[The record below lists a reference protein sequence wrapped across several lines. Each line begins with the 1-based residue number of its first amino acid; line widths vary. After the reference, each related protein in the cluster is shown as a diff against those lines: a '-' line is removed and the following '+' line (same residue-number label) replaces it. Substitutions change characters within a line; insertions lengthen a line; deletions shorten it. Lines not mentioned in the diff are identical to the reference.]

1 MPSPPDTVFA
11 VTGDRTREP
20 DSEGWPAA
28 AFAAAL
34 RGYRAKAGLSRQQL
48 AQAAD
53 LDRSMLSRLERG
65 VYRHRLSECTIA
77 RLSTALTCGDALFK
91 AAGRP
96 TQEIQKLITDPLFAG
111 AFTNPEA
118 VRRNL
123 RKLHLAEV
131 ASSVVN
137 PSYVP
142 DGRAVDITRLWRAV
156 REHAGL
162 PPARPPEAG
171 PGEHAR
177 TQAAGRFLISH
188 ATAHLL
194 LKTQCNWPYM
204 GSDSETEAS
213 ELAGLLLT
221 PAGPLTQAVRAS
233 FSAGLDPWDADAD
246 GLIAAVADYLLI
258 PGWLAAYRLGD
269 FPGIH
274 LQLLPVDEELA

>member
-1 MPSPPDTVFA
+1 M
-11 VTGDRTREP
+11 TGDRTRESG
-20 DSEGWPAA
+20 SERWPAA

-48 AQAAD
+48 AQAVG
-53 LDRSMLSRLERG
+53 LDRSVLSRLERG
-65 VYRHRLSECTIA
+65 QYRHRLSECAIA
-77 RLSTALTCGDALFK
+77 KLSTALACGDALFE

-96 TQEIQKLITDPLFAG
+96 TPEIQRLISDPLFAR
-111 AFTNPEA
+111 AFANPEA
-118 VRRNL
+118 ARRGL
-123 RKLHLAEV
+123 RKLHLQEV

-142 DGRAVDITRLWRAV
+142 DGRAVDIARLWRAV
-156 REHAGL
+156 RERAGL
-162 PPARPPEAG
+162 PPAPPPEAG

-177 TQAAGRFLISH
+177 TQAAGRFVVSH

-194 LKTQCNWPYM
+194 LETRCSWPYM

-221 PAGPLTQAVRAS
+221 PPGPLTQAARAA

-274 LQLLPVDEELA
+274 VQLLPVDEELA